1 MVHHLQS
8 QSGILDP
15 DDKVSDVADDREQII
30 ASFEDGPGP
39 EPHLPQGGGDGASG
53 GSSVGTSSPDIFR
66 GTGSRVSDHNLK
78 RMYPTE
84 APFPYG
90 TELQKSKSE
99 IIIQNGVDAS
109 HHLPD
114 YTPHIEVTEMLND
127 DMVSGLG
134 LQVRR
139 ISDPSLHQSMMA
151 AGEAS
156 GSASNL
162 GANGN
167 CNQSGSL
174 YNTSGGGG
182 VCGDSD
188 KSKQRWSAA
197 PVCRNT
203 TDEGSSN
210 HDLVAALYN
219 QKILNT
225 SAGGAGQKPTNQ
237 HLSPSWEH
245 DESQHTSSNSSHNL
259 SASFSRSGRLSMQF
273 LGDGN
278 GYKWMEAAERIS
290 GNQNQNAV
298 AVSAHPAVLVNGGVV
313 HTKTLPREMQR
324 KEPLGQAY
332 ESMREKNGEMLL
344 IMNESGGALG
354 LTAIPD
360 AIHGGLLVQ
369 AVEANSRAEK
379 GRLRRGDRILEI
391 NGTKLVGMPELSIQ
405 EYLRKSLSAP
415 ELRMRVMREGKAP
428 KNVSEMVEGAGERSS
443 TKVATISPT
452 RKVPGAPVTTSLQV
466 ANTRKLGRRIE
477 ITLRKGPQGLGF
489 SVTTR
494 DNPAGGQCPIYI
506 KNILPRGAAIED
518 GKLKPGD
525 RLLEVDG
532 VLMTGKSQT
541 EVVGILR
548 ATQPGATVKIVVS
561 RQQELADTESEREIV
576 RNRRRVGGSGD
587 LFIYFLLSGNGCSAQ
602 RSRRNS
608 AKATATSFTAKAGQV
623 TETEVGTANET
634 RPGAGQHRK

>member
-1 MVHHLQS
+1 MHHLQS

-39 EPHLPQGGGDGASG
+39 IPHLPQGGGDGASG
-53 GSSVGTSSPDIFR
+53 GSSVGTGSPDIFR
-66 GTGSRVSDHNLK
+66 GTNSRASDHNLK
-78 RMYPTE
+78 RM
-84 APFPYG
+84 FPVEDG
-90 TELQKSKSE
+90 SSSSHFPATELQKSKSE
-99 IIIQNGVDAS
+99 IIIQNG
-109 HHLPD
+109 HHYAHAHHHQDHPP
-114 YTPHIEVTEMLND
+114 YNNNTPHIEVTEMLND

-139 ISDPSLHQSMMA
+139 ISDPSLHQA
-151 AGEAS
+151 AMEDQL
-156 GSASNL
+156 NVP
-162 GANGN
+162 N
-167 CNQSGSL
+167 NQSVSL
-174 YNTSGGGG
+174 YNNSNGVGGT
-182 VCGDSD
+182 GDAD
-188 KSKQRWSAA
+188 KTKQRWSAA

-203 TDEGSSN
+203 ATTTTITTTTDEGPSN

-219 QKILNT
+219 QKIMNT
-225 SAGGAGQKPTNQ
+225 SSGRVVATTTTS

-245 DESQHTSSNSSHNL
+245 DESQHQNNNNNSGHNNSSSGHNSSHNL
-259 SASFSRSGRLSMQF
+259 SSSFTRSGRLSMQF

-278 GYKWMEAAERIS
+278 GYKWMEAAERLS
-290 GNQNQNAV
+290 V
-298 AVSAHPAVLVNGGVV
+298 PTHPAPPVPTTTT
-313 HTKTLPREMQR
+313 TKTLPREMKR

-344 IMNESGGALG
+344 IMNENGGPLG

-360 AIHGGLLVQ
+360 AQNGGLLVQ
-369 AVEANSRAEK
+369 AVEAGSRAEK

-391 NGTKLVGMPELSIQ
+391 NGTKLMGMAEAAIQ
-405 EYLRKSLSAP
+405 EYLRKSLTVA
-415 ELRMRVMREGKAP
+415 ELRVRVMRDGRTPKKGEG
-428 KNVSEMVEGAGERSS
+428 MVEGEKAAGGS
-443 TKVATISPT
+443 KVATISPT
-452 RKVPGAPVTTSLQV
+452 RKVPGAPVATSLQV

-532 VLMTGKSQT
+532 VLMTGMSQT

-548 ATQPGATVKIVVS
+548 ATQPGATVQIVVS
-561 RQQELADTESEREIV
+561 RQHELAVDAPEMEREIV
-576 RNRRRVGGSGD
+576 SGD
-587 LFIYFLLSGNGCSAQ
+587 EMEEILRGFRKFICFC
-602 RSRRNS
+602 
-608 AKATATSFTAKAGQV
+608 FIIAGLDEYPQ
-623 TETEVGTANET
+623 
-634 RPGAGQHRK
+634 

>member
-1 MVHHLQS
+1 MLILSLSLPKEPDSWVVVHHLQS

-53 GSSVGTSSPDIFR
+53 GSSVGTGSPDIFR
-66 GTGSRVSDHNLK
+66 GTGSRASDHNLK
-78 RMYPTE
+78 RM
-84 APFPYG
+84 FPG
-90 TELQKSKSE
+90 EPATFSGFVNGNELQKSKSE
-99 IIIQNGVDAS
+99 IIIQNGGHHS
-109 HHLPD
+109 HSHNHHDLDDFP
-114 YTPHIEVTEMLND
+114 PHIEVTEMLND

-139 ISDPSLHQSMMA
+139 ISDPSLHQSAQEAANGSSMA
-151 AGEAS
+151 HSS
-156 GSASNL
+156 GGNHL
-162 GANGN
+162 ANGN
-167 CNQSGSL
+167 SSGPSVAL
-174 YNTSGGGG
+174 YNNGA
-182 VCGDSD
+182 DSE
-188 KSKQRWSAA
+188 KTKQRWSAA

-203 TDEGSSN
+203 DTEGTTN

-225 SAGGAGQKPTNQ
+225 SGNNKNNNNNL
-237 HLSPSWEH
+237 LSPSWEQ
-245 DESQHTSSNSSHNL
+245 DESQHTSGTSSHNL
-259 SASFSRSGRLSMQF
+259 SSSFSRSGRLSMQF
-273 LGDGN
+273 LGDGT
-278 GYKWMEAAERIS
+278 GYKWMEAAERL
-290 GNQNQNAV
+290 A
-298 AVSAHPAVLVNGGVV
+298 NGGGGGGGQQPLPNHPPPPVP
-313 HTKTLPREMQR
+313 TQSPSAGSNKSLPREMKR

-344 IMNESGGALG
+344 IMNESGGPLG

-360 AIHGGLLVQ
+360 VANGGLLVQ
-369 AVEANSRAEK
+369 AVEVNSRAEK

-391 NGTKLVGMPELSIQ
+391 NGTKLMGMTEASIQ
-405 EYLRKSLSAP
+405 ESLRKSLSAP
-415 ELRMRVMREGKAP
+415 ELRLRVMRDGKKTP
-428 KNVSEMVEGAGERSS
+428 KKATTTTGTDGMMVEVGGGER
-443 TKVATISPT
+443 TGNAKVATISPT
-452 RKVPGAPVTTSLQV
+452 RKVPGAPVATSLQV

-532 VLMTGKSQT
+532 VPMTGKSQT

-548 ATQPGATVKIVVS
+548 ATQPGATVRIVVS
-561 RQQELADTESEREIV
+561 RQHELAVDGGGGEMEREIV
-576 RNRRRVGGSGD
+576 SEQMMDVIFD
-587 LFIYFLLSGNGCSAQ
+587 D
-602 RSRRNS
+602 
-608 AKATATSFTAKAGQV
+608 
-623 TETEVGTANET
+623 
-634 RPGAGQHRK
+634 

>member
-1 MVHHLQS
+1 MLSPEQNITEWVLISPLSLSFPQEPDSWVVVHHLQS

-53 GSSVGTSSPDIFR
+53 GSSVGTGSPDIFR
-66 GTGSRVSDHNLK
+66 GTASRASDHNPKML
-78 RMYPTE
+78 
-84 APFPYG
+84 AFPFHSAG
-90 TELQKSKSE
+90 SELQKSKSE
-99 IIIQNGVDAS
+99 IIIQNGVTGDD
-109 HHLPD
+109 HHHND

-139 ISDPSLHQSMMA
+139 ISDPSLHQSSA
-151 AGEAS
+151 NQEAS
-156 GSASNL
+156 GSSAGNHL
-162 GANGN
+162 QPPNG
-167 CNQSGSL
+167 SGGVSL
-174 YNTSGGGG
+174 YNTSGSGGG
-182 VCGDSD
+182 GDAE

-203 TDEGSSN
+203 DEGTAN

-225 SAGGAGQKPTNQ
+225 SSSGGNKSNN

-245 DESQHTSSNSSHNL
+245 DESHHTSAASSHNL
-259 SASFSRSGRLSMQF
+259 SSSFSRSGRLSMQF

-278 GYKWMEAAERIS
+278 GYKWMEAAERI
-290 GNQNQNAV
+290 A
-298 AVSAHPAVLVNGGVV
+298 ANGGPSTQVPTQPPPPV
-313 HTKTLPREMQR
+313 PSTKTLPREMKR

-344 IMNESGGALG
+344 IMNENGGPLG

-360 AIHGGLLVQ
+360 VANGGLLVQ

-391 NGTKLVGMPELSIQ
+391 NGTKLMGMQEASIQ

-415 ELRMRVMREGKAP
+415 ELRLRVMRDGKTP
-428 KNVSEMVEGAGERSS
+428 KKEARSESAVDGGGGAGV

-452 RKVPGAPVTTSLQV
+452 RKVPGAPVATSLQV

-548 ATQPGATVKIVVS
+548 ATKPGATVNIVVS
-561 RQQELADTESEREIV
+561 RQQELAAEGTEMEREIV
-576 RNRRRVGGSGD
+576 SNGGMGGPEGWSEG
-587 LFIYFLLSGNGCSAQ
+587 F
-602 RSRRNS
+602 
-608 AKATATSFTAKAGQV
+608 
-623 TETEVGTANET
+623 
-634 RPGAGQHRK
+634 